1 MNKLVKTIK
10 EITNPMT
17 GKVIPNTIISDNKIL
32 EDIIENFFPGYK
44 KKENKENKEK
54 TENTEKIKLKDN

>member
-17 GKVIPNTIISDNKIL
+17 GKIIPNTIISDNKIL
-32 EDIIENFFPGYK
+32 EDIIENFFPGYGYK
-44 KKENKENKEK
+44 KKENKEN
-54 TENTEKIKLKDN
+54 TENTEKNKIER